1 MTIACAATE
10 DVLAPGQRVTL
21 PPAARALYVRSG
33 RVTIA
38 QDGAETTLTEDS
50 CALIVG
56 ATALAGDGVIWG
68 YEATRSL
75 AAPDPRRTILHVT
88 LPRDPDAPM
97 LLRADRVDFPPGAVT
112 PRHGHA
118 GPGIRRLLAGRLFA
132 EIGETHRRIDA
143 GEAWFESGL
152 EPVVGHTI
160 APASAFVRCMVLDP
174 DLLGRPTFRATSAED
189 AAKPRAVGY
198 RQFFDTIVTLPP

>member
-1 MTIACAATE
+1 MTIAFAATE
-10 DVLAPGQRVTL
+10 DVIAPGQRL
-21 PPAARALYVRSG
+21 ALKPAARALYLRHG
-33 RVTIA
+33 RVVIA
-38 QDGAETTLTEDS
+38 QYGTATTLAEGH

-56 ATALAGDGVIWG
+56 AATLTGDGIVWG
-68 YEATRSL
+68 CEATRDL
-75 AAPDPRRTILHVT
+75 ASPDPLRTVLHVR
-88 LPRDPDAPM
+88 LPRDPDAPL

-132 EIGETHRRIDA
+132 EIGATHRRIDA
-143 GEAWFESGL
+143 GEAWFESGP
-152 EPVVGHTI
+152 EPVVGHNI

-174 DLLGRPTFRATSAED
+174 DLLGRPTFRPTSPED
-189 AAKPRAVGY
+189 AARPRAVGY

>member
-1 MTIACAATE
+1 MTIAFAATE
-10 DVLAPGQRVTL
+10 DVITPGQCL
-21 PPAARALYVRSG
+21 DLKPAARALYMRRG
-33 RVTIA
+33 RAVIAHDGTETI
-38 QDGAETTLTEDS
+38 LTEDD
-50 CALIVG
+50 CTLIVG
-56 ATALAGDGVIWG
+56 AATLTGDGVVWG
-68 YEATRSL
+68 YEVTRDP
-75 AAPDPRRTILHVT
+75 AAPAPQRTVLHVR
-88 LPRDPDAPM
+88 LPRDPNAPM

-152 EPVVGHTI
+152 EPVVGHNI

-174 DLLGRPTFRATSAED
+174 DLLGRPTFRAASPED

-198 RQFFDTIVTLPP
+198 RQFFDTIITLPH

>member
-1 MTIACAATE
+1 MTIGFAATE

-21 PPAARALYVRSG
+21 PPAARALYLRSG
-33 RVTIA
+33 RVAIVHGGVETA
-38 QDGAETTLTEDS
+38 LAEDD

-56 ATALAGDGVIWG
+56 EATLAGDGVIWG
-68 YEATRSL
+68 YEATRDLS
-75 AAPDPRRTILHVT
+75 APDPLRTILHVM

-97 LLRADRVDFPPGAVT
+97 LLRADRVDFPRGAVT

-143 GEAWFESGL
+143 GEAWFESGT
-152 EPVVGHTI
+152 EPVVGRNI
-160 APASAFVRCMVLDP
+160 APASAFFRCMVLDP
-174 DLLGRPTFRATSAED
+174 DLLGRPTFRATTPED
-189 AAKPRAVGY
+189 AGKPRAVGY
-198 RQFFDTIVTLPP
+198 RQFFDAIVTLPR

>member
-1 MTIACAATE
+1 MTIAFAATE
-10 DVLAPGQRVTL
+10 DMITPDQPIALA
-21 PPAARALYVRSG
+21 PAARAIYVLSG

-50 CALIVG
+50 GALIVG
-56 ATALAGDGVIWG
+56 AATLAGDGVIWG

-75 AAPDPRRTILHVT
+75 AAPDPRRTILHVR
-88 LPRDPDAPM
+88 LPRDPDAPV
-97 LLRADRVDFPPGAVT
+97 LLRADRVDFPPDAVT

-132 EIGETHRRIDA
+132 EIGDTHRRIDA

-152 EPVVGHTI
+152 EPVVGRNI

-174 DLLGRPTFRATSAED
+174 DLLGRPTFRPSSAED

-198 RQFFDTIVTLPP
+198 RQFFDTIVTLQH

>member
-1 MTIACAATE
+1 MTIAFAATE
-10 DVLAPGQRVTL
+10 DVLTPGQRIAL

-33 RVTIA
+33 RVVITH
-38 QDGAETTLTEDS
+38 DGAETILTEDS

-56 ATALAGDGVIWG
+56 AATLMGDAVVWG
-68 YEATRSL
+68 YEATRDL
-75 AAPDPRRTILHVT
+75 AVPDPLRTVLHVT
-88 LPRDPDAPM
+88 LPRDPDAPV
-97 LLRADRVDFPPGAVT
+97 LLRADRVDFPHGAVT

-118 GPGIRRLLAGRLFA
+118 GPGIRRLLAGRLLA

-143 GEAWFESGL
+143 GEAWFENGL
-152 EPVVGHTI
+152 EPVVGRNI

-174 DLLGRPTFRATSAED
+174 DLLGRPTFRATTPED

-198 RQFFDTIVTLPP
+198 RQFFDTIVTLPH

>member
-1 MTIACAATE
+1 MTIAFAATE
-10 DVLAPGQRVTL
+10 DVITPGQCL
-21 PPAARALYVRSG
+21 ALKPAARALYMRCG
-33 RVTIA
+33 RVVIA
-38 QDGAETTLTEDS
+38 QDGTETILTEDR

-56 ATALAGDGVIWG
+56 AATLTGDGVVWG
-68 YEATRSL
+68 CEATRDL
-75 AAPDPRRTILHVT
+75 AAPDPLRTVLHVR
-88 LPRDPDAPM
+88 LPRDPGAPM

-152 EPVVGHTI
+152 EPVVGHNI

-174 DLLGRPTFRATSAED
+174 DLLGRPTFRAASPED

-198 RQFFDTIVTLPP
+198 RQFFDTIVTLPH

>member
-1 MTIACAATE
+1 MTIAFAATE
-10 DVLAPGQRVTL
+10 DVLTPGQRLVL
-21 PPAARALYVRSG
+21 KPAARALYMRRG
-33 RVTIA
+33 RVVIA
-38 QDGAETTLTEDS
+38 QYGTETILTEDD

-56 ATALAGDGVIWG
+56 AATLTGDGVVWG
-68 YEATRSL
+68 CETTRDL
-75 AAPDPRRTILHVT
+75 AAPDPLRTILHVR
-88 LPRDPDAPM
+88 LPRDPNAPM
-97 LLRADRVDFPPGAVT
+97 VLRADRVDFPPDAVT

-152 EPVVGHTI
+152 EPVVGHNI
-160 APASAFVRCMVLDP
+160 APASAFVRCLVLDP
-174 DLLGRPTFRATSAED
+174 DLLGRPTFRAASPED

-198 RQFFDTIVTLPP
+198 RQFFDTIVTLPH